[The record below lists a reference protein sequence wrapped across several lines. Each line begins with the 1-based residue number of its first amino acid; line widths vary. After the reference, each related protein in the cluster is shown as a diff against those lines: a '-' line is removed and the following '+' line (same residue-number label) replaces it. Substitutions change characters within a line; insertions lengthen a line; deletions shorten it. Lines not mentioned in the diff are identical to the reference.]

1 MEEKMLT
8 EKESLA
14 LIAGMIQKTKQRT
27 GLDSGTPLLLWGYTT
42 AITAVLVFAAL
53 MLTRSHKSMMLW
65 FLIPLVGWPLQH
77 RFVSRKKETLGE
89 AKSYTDIISGRI
101 WLFTSLSE
109 LIAFAICAAFACFGH
124 HCVWIMMFIYSL
136 IAVGSASTAQGIII
150 RENSL
155 VAGGLVGVAGG
166 LVVTACKIALIP
178 LNAAW
183 VMPLFIACF
192 VMMTIVPGHIINRKA
207 RRLCS
212 ANQTRCTRS

>member
-1 MEEKMLT
+1 MEEKRLT

-42 AITAVLVFAAL
+42 AITAGLVHATL
-53 MLTRSHKSMMLW
+53 LLTQSHKAMLLW
-65 FLIPLVGWPLQH
+65 LLIPLVGWPLNH
-77 RFVSRKKETLGE
+77 RFVRREKAAGGE
-89 AKSYTDIISGRI
+89 AKSYTDFITDRL
-101 WLFTSLSE
+101 WMTVMFSE
-109 LIAFAICAAFACFGH
+109 LIAAAICAGFSCFGH
-124 HCVWIMMFIYSL
+124 HCVWVLMFIYSL
-136 IAVGSASTAQGIII
+136 MAVGSASTAQGIVI

-166 LVVTACKIALIP
+166 LLVTACKIAQVP

-183 VMPLFIACF
+183 VMPLFVVCF
-192 VMMTIVPGHIINRKA
+192 VMMTVIPGHIINRKA

-212 ANQTRCTRS
+212 AN

>member
-1 MEEKMLT
+1 MEEKKLT
-8 EKESLA
+8 EQESLA

-42 AITAVLVFAAL
+42 AITAVLVLIVL
-53 MLTRSHKSMMLW
+53 MLTKSPKSMMLW

-77 RFVSRKKETLGE
+77 RFASRKKETGGE

-101 WLFTSLSE
+101 WLFTTLSE
-109 LIAFAICAAFACFGH
+109 LIAFAICAGFSCFGH
-124 HCVWIMMFIYSL
+124 HCVWILMFIYSM

-155 VAGGLVGVAGG
+155 VAGGLIGVAGG
-166 LVVTACKIALIP
+166 LFVTGCKIADIP

-183 VMPLFIACF
+183 VMPLFVICF

-207 RRLCS
+207 RRVCF
-212 ANQTRCTRS
+212 AN